1 MATLKNKLRQVL
13 TPCLATALMLGSS
26 AVLAQS
32 TSIPASLEGTYSLTF
47 GSAQTGAPLTNG
59 TTVDM
64 VIAAG
69 GTVCIADLVLSSPTV
84 AGAEATWGIPAL
96 GVKLAVSDVTSGS
109 FNEANVLS
117 TAGDFLGQF
126 TGSKTSNSTSCG
138 LLGGTPPDMSQVS
151 ELVAKAEELYA
162 DLFPGSALNTAF
174 NILDGYVYRYYDS
187 TGIYIGIKDNT
198 VYVLG
203 GAFGDTEPVTIGTIA
218 NTLAELTGNPVTPV
232 EEPVVEVPDGDYT
245 LTISGTV
252 STSGVST
259 PFTFEIDSIPAPGDT
274 DIDNLEDDVRKALK
288 DAEGVDTSTFSSFQ
302 ISEVSVADSRVFY
315 RAQFSATTTT
325 QTVIGAI
332 TTNVAYNLTF
342 EYLKK

>member
-1 MATLKNKLRQVL
+1 MAIIKNKLRRVL
-13 TPCLATALMLGSS
+13 APCVAGALMIGSS

-84 AGAEATWGIPAL
+84 SGAEAIWDIPAL
-96 GVKLAVSDVTSGS
+96 GVKLAVSNVTSGS
-109 FNEANVLS
+109 FNEANVMS
-117 TAGDFLGQF
+117 TGDVFLGQF

-162 DLFPGSALNTAF
+162 DLFPGTALNTAF

-203 GAFGDTEPVTIGTIA
+203 GAFGDTEPVTIGTVA
-218 NTLAELTGNPVTPV
+218 NTLAELTGQPVDPI
-232 EEPVVEVPDGDYT
+232 EEPVVETPDGDYT

-274 DIDNLEDDVRKALK
+274 ELDSLEDDVKKALE
-288 DAEGVDTSTFSSFQ
+288 DADGVDTSTFSSFQ
-302 ISEVSVADSRVFY
+302 ISEVSVTDDRVFY

-325 QTVIGAI
+325 QTVIGPI

>member
-1 MATLKNKLRQVL
+1 MANFKNTLRQILAPCMLATLMIGN
-13 TPCLATALMLGSS
+13 G
-26 AVLAQS
+26 AVHAQS
-32 TSIPASLEGTYSLTF
+32 ASIPASLEGTYSLTF
-47 GSAQTGAPLTNG
+47 GSAQSGSPLENG

-84 AGAEATWGIPAL
+84 SGAEATWSVPAL
-96 GVKLAVSDVTSGS
+96 DVQLAISDVESGS

-117 TAGDFLGQF
+117 ASGTFLGQF
-126 TGSKTSNSTSCG
+126 TGDKVSNSTSCA

-151 ELVAKAEELYA
+151 NLVAKAEELYA
-162 DLFPGSALNTAF
+162 DLFPSTAVNTAF
-174 NILDGYVYRYYDS
+174 SILDGYIYRYYDS

-203 GAFGDTEPVTIGTIA
+203 GEFGDGAPVTIGTIA
-218 NTLAELTGNPVTPV
+218 NTLAELTGQPVDPI
-232 EEPVVEVPDGDYT
+232 EEPVVEVPEGDYN

-259 PFTFEIDSIPAPGDT
+259 PFTFTIDSIPAPGNAEIST
-274 DIDNLEDDVRKALK
+274 LEDDVKEALA
-288 DAEGVDTSTFSSFQ
+288 DADGVDTSTFGD
-302 ISEVSVADSRVFY
+302 IEVSEVSVTDDRVFY
-315 RAQFSATTTT
+315 RAQFTATTTT
-325 QTVIGAI
+325 QTQIGPI
-332 TTNVAYNLTF
+332 TSNVAYNLTF

>member
-1 MATLKNKLRQVL
+1 MTIFRNAVRRVL
-13 TPCLATALMLGSS
+13 APCVAGALILGSS

-47 GSAQTGAPLTNG
+47 GSAQAGAPLTDG

-84 AGAEATWGIPAL
+84 SGAEATWSIPAL

-109 FNEANVLS
+109 FNEANVMS
-117 TAGDFLGQF
+117 TSDVFLGQF
-126 TGSKTSNSTSCG
+126 TGSKTSNSTRCG
-138 LLGGTPPDMSQVS
+138 LLGGTPPNMNQVS
-151 ELVAKAEELYA
+151 QLMTKAEELYA
-162 DLFPGSALNTAF
+162 DLFPSTSVNAAF
-174 NILDGYVYRYYDS
+174 SILDGFVYRYYPS
-187 TGIYIGIKDNT
+187 TTTYIGIKDNT
-198 VYVLG
+198 VYVMG
-203 GAFGDTEPVTIGTIA
+203 GEFGDAPVTIGTLA
-218 NTLAELTGNPVTPV
+218 NTLAELTGQPVDPI
-232 EEPVVEVPDGDYT
+232 EEPVVEVPDGDYS
-245 LTISGTV
+245 LTIAGTV
-252 STSGVST
+252 SSSGVST
-259 PFTFEIDSIPAPGDT
+259 PFTFKIDSIPAPGNTELDS
-274 DIDNLEDDVRKALK
+274 LEDDVRKALD
-288 DAEGVDTSTFSSFQ
+288 DAEGVDSSTFSSFQ

-325 QTVIGAI
+325 QTVIGPI

>member
-1 MATLKNKLRQVL
+1 MAIFENKLRRIL
-13 TPCLATALMLGSS
+13 APCVATALMAGSS
-26 AVLAQS
+26 AVFAQS

-47 GSAQTGAPLTNG
+47 GSAQTGAPLTDG

-84 AGAEATWGIPAL
+84 SGAEATWAIPAL
-96 GVKLAVSDVTSGS
+96 NIQLAVSDVTSGD

-117 TAGDFLGQF
+117 SSGSFLGQF
-126 TGSKTSNSTSCG
+126 TGSKTSNATSCA

-151 ELVAKAEELYA
+151 DLVAKAEELYA
-162 DLFPGSALNTAF
+162 DLFPSSAVNNAF

-218 NTLAELTGNPVTPV
+218 NTLAELTGQPVDTV
-232 EEPVVEVPDGDYT
+232 EEPVVEVPDGDYK
-245 LTISGTV
+245 LTIAGTV

-259 PFTFEIDSIPAPGDT
+259 PFTFEIDSIPAPGNT
-274 DIDNLEDDVRKALK
+274 ELGSLEDDVKKALD
-288 DAEGVDTSTFSSFQ
+288 DAEGVDSSTFSNFQ
-302 ISEVSVADSRVFY
+302 ISEVSVADDRVFY

-325 QTVIGAI
+325 QTVVGPI